1 MKYVILAG
9 GGGTRLWPLS
19 RSSRP
24 KQFLRL
30 IDDQTL
36 LELTLERL
44 GKDIP
49 KEDVYFSVT
58 EETAPFVREIL
69 PSVSEDQLII
79 EPEKRDTG
87 PAMGFVAAVL
97 ELRDPDEPMVFLPSD
112 HFIRDT
118 EGFLRSLQVAGAL
131 IRETGCLL
139 DIGVVPSSPN
149 TNLGYTHI
157 GERKY
162 ERNGIAV
169 HAFLGHTEKPPLEEA
184 KEFLESG
191 QYLWHANYYMWT
203 PRKFLEAYETYAP
216 KTAATLRTIQG
227 LWKKGDRS
235 GVAREYATL
244 EKISIDYAITEK
256 IDPSRVLILKAPFD
270 WSDVGLWSVLKK
282 LREENPQD
290 NVVSGSEHIAVDTEN
305 CLVYGDPKKTI
316 ATVGVRDLLIVDT
329 GDALLICKNDRDQDI
344 KRVVEELKRQHR
356 NELT

>member
-30 IDDQTL
+30 IDDRTL
-36 LELTLERL
+36 LELTVERL

-49 KEDVYFSVT
+49 SSKLFFSVT
-58 EETAPFVREIL
+58 EETAHFVREL
-69 PSVSEDQLII
+69 FPKVSEDQLII

-97 ELRDPDEPMVFLPSD
+97 ELSDPDEPIAFLPSD

-118 EGFLRSLQVAGAL
+118 ERFVQSLQVADDL

-139 DIGVVPSSPN
+139 DIGVIPTWPN
-149 TNLGYTHI
+149 TNLGYTRV
-157 GERKY
+157 GERKF
-162 ERNGIAV
+162 ERNGIAI
-169 HAFLGHTEKPPLEEA
+169 HQFRGHTEKPPIEEA
-184 KEFLESG
+184 EAFVASG
-191 QYLWHANYYMWT
+191 EYLWHANYYMWT
-203 PRKFLEAYETYAP
+203 PRRFLEAYETYAP
-216 KTAATLRTIQG
+216 ETAATLRTIQK
-227 LWKKGDRS
+227 LWKQGDRA

-256 IDPSRVLILKAPFD
+256 IDPSRVLIVQAPFD

-282 LREENPQD
+282 LREENPND
-290 NVVSGSEHIAVDTEN
+290 NVASGSELLAIDSQN
-305 CLVYGDPKKTI
+305 CLVYGEKKKVI
-316 ATVGVRDLLIVDT
+316 ATVGVRDLLVVDT
-329 GDALLICKNDRDQDI
+329 GDALLVCRNDRDQDI
-344 KRVVEELKRQHR
+344 KLVVEELKRRQK